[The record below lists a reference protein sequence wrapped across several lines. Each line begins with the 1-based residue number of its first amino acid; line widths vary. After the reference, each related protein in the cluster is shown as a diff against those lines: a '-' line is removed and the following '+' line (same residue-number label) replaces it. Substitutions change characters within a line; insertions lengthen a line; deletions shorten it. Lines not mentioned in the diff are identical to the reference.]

1 MKDERWKIERNLSF
15 SAINL
20 YKTEERSKNLM
31 DVENREILFC
41 DFHVS

>member
-1 MKDERWKIERNLSF
+1 MKDGRLRGICF
-15 SAINL
+15 SPAICM
-20 YKTEERSKNLM
+20 YKTEKRKGNLM

>member
-1 MKDERWKIERNLSF
+1 MKDERLRGICF
-15 SAINL
+15 SQL
-20 YKTEERSKNLM
+20 YVCTKLKREKENRM